1 MPELNHFRTF
11 EISQDGSGNAFELS
25 RCEERVICLA
35 FDARFGCFCE
45 IAALTRLAEAAEG
58 AMEEFLEQAGTL
70 AGLHHRGLASLLDYG
85 DDQGVGFYAVEFV
98 DGEAVSDYAARVNG
112 LPPALAFGLCA
123 ELADALCAISV
134 LGLPIAAG
142 DARVTLDDRGRL
154 RVRIV
159 DYPLGLTR
167 PGGPPEPAALVFELA
182 YLLEQLAAGE
192 VIGRKGVSDVD
203 IAEVAGRLRQLGSIH
218 DAAAALREAAGD
230 GRFIVVE
237 SRHRPRLLLAQKLF
251 SHGSPEEFL
260 SDDYRVEQVSP
271 AAADPY
277 SIAVVRLS
285 ESLPL
290 RMHVLPPAYILSDE
304 NLPVYE
310 TEMAP
315 AVVGAEALWRSEHFR
330 LVSERRLP
338 GFSLATLLRQ
348 AGELSDLEVM
358 LLLDGIET
366 SILENRSAGAEL
378 AKIHP
383 ENVLLHF
390 EGWDFDEAEALIKR
404 RPITQWPEFSV
415 VLRAHQTMR
424 GLTTLTPNAKQRFVQ
439 LRSALTNDEPVN
451 NLALLEVYLQLHD
464 SGRAEQAEEL
474 LDRFEQS
481 CKVAMA
487 AAAAAAAAEDE
498 DVQAGAGEI
507 VSPIALQVAEGLAPL
522 AGVSSRDRFPALVMR
537 SSTAT

>member
-1 MPELNHFRTF
+1 MSELNHFRTF
-11 EISQDGSGNAFELS
+11 EISQDGGGNAFELS
-25 RCEERVICLA
+25 RCDERVVCLA

-45 IAALTRLAEAAEG
+45 IAALTPFPDEPESS
-58 AMEEFLEQAGTL
+58 MEDFLEQAGTV

-98 DGEAVSDYAARVNG
+98 DGETFSDYAARING

-123 ELADALCAISV
+123 DLAEALCAISV
-134 LGLPIAAG
+134 LGLPIVAG
-142 DARVTLDDRGRL
+142 NARVTLDDRGRL

-159 DYPLGLTR
+159 DYPLGLSSASE
-167 PGGPPEPAALVFELA
+167 PFDPAASVFELA
-182 YLLEQLAAGE
+182 SLPDQLASGE
-192 VIGRKGVSDVD
+192 VIGRKGVSEVDVS
-203 IAEVAGRLRQLGSIH
+203 EVAERLRQLGSIH
-218 DAAAALREAAGD
+218 DAAVALREATGS
-230 GRFIVVE
+230 GSGHFIAVE
-237 SRHRPRLLLAQKLF
+237 SRHRPKLMLAKKLF
-251 SHGSPEEFL
+251 SHGAPEEFL

-277 SIAVVRLS
+277 SISVVRVS

-304 NLPVYE
+304 NLPIYE
-310 TEMAP
+310 ADKGS

-330 LVSERRLP
+330 LVSELRFP
-338 GFSLATLLRQ
+338 GFSLSALLRQ

-366 SILENRSAGAEL
+366 AILENRSAGAEL

-383 ENVLLHF
+383 DNVLLHF
-390 EGWDFDEAEALIKR
+390 EGIDFDGAEALMKR
-404 RPITQWPEFSV
+404 RPITLWPEFCV

-439 LRSALTNDEPVN
+439 MRSALTNDEPVN

-481 CKVAMA
+481 CRAAVAASA
-487 AAAAAAAAEDE
+487 AVD
-498 DVQAGAGEI
+498 GEA
-507 VSPIALQVAEGLAPL
+507 SGC
-522 AGVSSRDRFPALVMR
+522 SR
-537 SSTAT
+537 